1 MTAALEQALRR
12 HVGRLAGEIGERLA
26 CPGIVPGV
34 SLSDHLSFWRA
45 GYPGIMVTDTAFY
58 RYPRYHAPSDTP
70 ERLNYPAMAR
80 VVSGLQGAV
89 AALAGA

>member
-34 SLSDHLSFWRA
+34 SWSDHLSFWRA
-45 GYPGIMVTDTAFY
+45 G
-58 RYPRYHAPSDTP
+58 
-70 ERLNYPAMAR
+70 
-80 VVSGLQGAV
+80 
-89 AALAGA
+89 